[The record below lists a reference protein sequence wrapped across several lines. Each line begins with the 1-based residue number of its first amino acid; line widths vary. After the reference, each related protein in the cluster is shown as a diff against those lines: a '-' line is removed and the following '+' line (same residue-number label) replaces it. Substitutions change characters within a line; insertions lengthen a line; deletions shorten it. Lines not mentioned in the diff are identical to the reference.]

1 MLRKSYPFHTW
12 ENVMCV
18 LHFLL
23 VTNYDSGFIEVSLR
37 RSPRIK
43 QLSFGRT
50 NSGSFYS
57 VSQPKSRSIQRVHSF
72 QQVKSGNILSSLS
85 SGVHTNLVGGILG
98 KRSMKSD
105 IFLLDTGG
113 SRLDINI
120 WGSRWWTRWTV
131 HGHRHQSSPWIHL
144 HSRLSTLSLGKL
156 PVISTL
162 CSDPTKRYPQVEGAV
177 CMSFFYPSLAWI
189 IRCVFLYLSL

>member
-1 MLRKSYPFHTW
+1 MFFSLCWDHVSYPYWLCHNTSEISKPVPCQISILYMMLRKSYPFHTW

-120 WGSRWWTRWTV
+120 
-131 HGHRHQSSPWIHL
+131 
-144 HSRLSTLSLGKL
+144 
-156 PVISTL
+156 
-162 CSDPTKRYPQVEGAV
+162 
-177 CMSFFYPSLAWI
+177 
-189 IRCVFLYLSL
+189 